1 MNANSEFTWTTADT
15 VLVYKLFVF
24 HSSWILGQYERNIVL
39 IYILRASSLSCHD
52 KIILFRILRFF
63 GVEESIWS
71 GITNPFSDSPKEM
84 HPNLVATF
92 SRLFLFV
99 LILVLCFLTL
109 LIIHRKSKSH
119 LVLSHLDMYVSTT
132 IINSAIPYLLCVILV
147 VWHNFK
153 RLSLSATCYLA
164 SCRFAKLVGET
175 CGSSA
180 NSAICGCKK
189 LCKKIPKTTQ
199 KGEFCLTKILGNTIT
214 LIGLQY
220 TLSRSPWPAL
230 SHSRQ
235 LFHSTGVLLPKE
247 LQSDLK

>member
-1 MNANSEFTWTTADT
+1 MVISPAWT
-15 VLVYKLFVF
+15 K
-24 HSSWILGQYERNIVL
+24 RNVNETLRLLQNICLLHINRQAQASQARTIV
-39 IYILRASSLSCHD
+39 C
-52 KIILFRILRFF
+52 
-63 GVEESIWS
+63 V
-71 GITNPFSDSPKEM
+71 
-84 HPNLVATF
+84 LVATF

-99 LILVLCFLTL
+99 LILALCFLTL

-119 LVLSHLDMYVSTT
+119 LVLSHLDMHVSTT
-132 IINSAIPYLLCVILV
+132 IINSAIPHLLCVILV

-164 SCRFAKLVGET
+164 SCHFAKLVGET

-180 NSAICGCKK
+180 NSVICGCKK

-214 LIGLQY
+214 LIGLRY